1 MREGKFIRRD
11 VAVPFGHDLVIR
23 GDVEHI
29 DAVRALVLHDNEEGG
44 YEVLS
49 TNLVAYGDN
58 IAPGHVVIKDYSE
71 HEGLAQRLVELGLVK
86 IVDTL
91 TRGPF
96 DSRFHVV
103 EVIGGQSRD

>member
-1 MREGKFIRRD
+1 MREGKFIRQD
-11 VAVPFGHDLVIR
+11 VQVPFGDSLVIR

-29 DAVRALVLHDNEEGG
+29 DAIRALILHDNEEGG

-49 TNLVAYGDN
+49 TNLASYGDN
-58 IAPGHVVIKDYSE
+58 VAPGHVVIKDYSE
-71 HEGLAQRLVELGLVK
+71 HRGLADRLVELGLVE

-91 TRGPF
+91 IRGPF

-103 EVIGGQSRD
+103 KVLDTEG

>member
-11 VAVPFGHDLVIR
+11 IQVPFGNGLVIR

-29 DAVRALVLHDNEEGG
+29 DAIRALILHDNEEGG

-49 TNLVAYGDN
+49 TNLAGYGDN
-58 IAPGHVVIKDYSE
+58 IAAVHVVIKDYSE
-71 HEGLAQRLVELGLVK
+71 HQGLADRLVEIGLVE
-86 IVDTL
+86 IVHTL

-96 DSRFHVV
+96 GSQFHVV
-103 EVIGGQSRD
+103 KVLAE